1 MTGIPGSPPDLRE
14 LPSGC
19 VFHPRCGFALD
30 RCRTDAPAAGA
41 AAGRAARVVACW
53 LHDGAATRPRP
64 RWTGPS
70 RAGLSPSPT
79 A

>member
-14 LPSGC
+14 LPPGC

-30 RCRTDAPAAGA
+30 RCRTDAPVLAPPQARAPGWWPAGCTT
-41 AAGRAARVVACW
+41 G
-53 LHDGAATRPRP
+53 PRRSP
-64 RWTGPS
+64 ARWTGPS